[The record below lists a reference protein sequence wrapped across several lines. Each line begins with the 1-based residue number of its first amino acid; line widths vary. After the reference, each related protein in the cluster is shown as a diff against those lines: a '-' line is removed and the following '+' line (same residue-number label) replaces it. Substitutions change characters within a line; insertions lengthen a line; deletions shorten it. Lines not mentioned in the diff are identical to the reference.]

1 MWFNESVFY
10 QIYTLNFCGAP
21 RDNDGIVEHRIL
33 RLNDF
38 MDYFEDLGIN
48 AIYFNPVFSSD
59 HHGYDTRDYCKID
72 ERLGTNEDFIEICKN
87 LHDRGMRVVLD
98 GVFNHV
104 GRGFFAFQDV
114 LNNRENSQY
123 KDWFR
128 IDFNGNSPYD
138 DGFYYEGWEGHYELV
153 KLNLD
158 HPDVQN
164 YLLSAVDYWIDAF
177 DIDGIRLDVAY
188 SLPRW
193 FMAMLK
199 DHCRQ
204 KKADFFLLGEVL
216 GDNAGYMFSEAH
228 LDSITDYPGFK
239 GLWSS
244 FNSLNMF
251 EMAHTIKRNYGEM
264 YRGQT
269 LFSFVDNHDVE
280 RIASKL
286 TDLEKLPLIYG
297 MLFSLPGIPCI
308 YYGSEWG
315 QTGKKEQGSDDS
327 LRPEFTKP
335 MPNDL
340 TKYIK
345 KLISIRNQSSA
356 LQKGEFK
363 ELVLT
368 NKQFVFERNDQQE
381 RIIVALNLD
390 DQEFTIS
397 LNENLISENEYD
409 NFIRRCN
416 LQISALKKQLDKTS
430 HKKTDN
436 ISSFDFGNTP
446 AVISEMLK
454 NNEISKPDRII
465 LTQMVNCIYI
475 YENNTVKIVY
485 NVDHL

>member
-297 MLFSLPGIPCI
+297 VLFSLPGIPCI

-327 LRPEFTKP
+327 LRPRIHKE
-335 MPNDL
+335 DL
-340 TKYIK
+340 VE
-345 KLISIRNQSSA
+345 N
-356 LQKGEFK
+356 E
-363 ELVLT
+363 LT
-368 NKQFVFERNDQQE
+368 NYIAQLAKVR
-381 RIIVALNLD
+381 AG
-390 DQEFTIS
+390 S
-397 LNENLISENEYD
+397 P
-409 NFIRRCN
+409 
-416 LQISALKKQLDKTS
+416 ALKYGDYLQLAIAPDVLVFQRRT
-430 HKKTDN
+430 
-436 ISSFDFGNTP
+436 
-446 AVISEMLK
+446 
-454 NNEISKPDRII
+454 NEDRII
-465 LTQMVNCIYI
+465 FAMNCGDGEFTAHFDAQAGCGIDLITGDSVDFGGGLTIQGKTAMIIRTEEVS
-475 YENNTVKIVY
+475 
-485 NVDHL
+485 LP

>member
-123 KDWFR
+123 KNWFR
-128 IDFNGNSPYD
+128 IDFNGNSPYN

-158 HPDVQN
+158 YPDVQN

-315 QTGKKEQGSDDS
+315 QTGKKEQESDDS

-397 LNENLISENEYD
+397 LNE
-409 NFIRRCN
+409 
-416 LQISALKKQLDKTS
+416 
-430 HKKTDN
+430 
-436 ISSFDFGNTP
+436 
-446 AVISEMLK
+446 
-454 NNEISKPDRII
+454 I
-465 LTQMVNCIYI
+465 LF
-475 YENNTVKIVY
+475 
-485 NVDHL
+485 L

>member
-123 KDWFR
+123 KNWFR
-128 IDFNGNSPYD
+128 IDFNGNSPYN

-158 HPDVQN
+158 YPDVQN

-177 DIDGIRLDVAY
+177 DIDGIRLEVAY

-315 QTGKKEQGSDDS
+315 QTGKKEQESDDS

-335 MPNDL
+335 MPNGL

-397 LNENLISENEYD
+397 LNENLISLIDQQEK
-409 NFIRRCN
+409 I
-416 LQISALKKQLDKTS
+416 KDK
-430 HKKTDN
+430 
-436 ISSFDFGNTP
+436 
-446 AVISEMLK
+446 
-454 NNEISKPDRII
+454 
-465 LTQMVNCIYI
+465 
-475 YENNTVKIVY
+475 
-485 NVDHL
+485 

>member
-123 KDWFR
+123 KNWFR

-158 HPDVQN
+158 YPDVQN

-315 QTGKKEQGSDDS
+315 QTGKKEQGSDAS
-327 LRPEFTKP
+327 LRPEYEKP
-335 MPNDL
+335 LPNDL

-345 KLISIRNQSSA
+345 KLVEIRNKYKA
-356 LQKGEFK
+356 LQLGEYN
-363 ELVLT
+363 ERILT
-368 NKQFVFERNDQQE
+368 NKQFVFERVFENQK
-381 RIIVALNLD
+381 IIIALNLD
-390 DQEFTIS
+390 ENEYTIS
-397 LNENLISENEYD
+397 LNEQKAHSLIE
-409 NFIRRCN
+409 
-416 LQISALKKQLDKTS
+416 
-430 HKKTDN
+430 N
-436 ISSFDFGNTP
+436 ISIDSLNN
-446 AVISEMLK
+446 VILLPKSIQYYL
-454 NNEISKPDRII
+454 I
-465 LTQMVNCIYI
+465 
-475 YENNTVKIVY
+475 EN
-485 NVDHL
+485 

>member
-123 KDWFR
+123 KNWFR
-128 IDFNGNSPYD
+128 IDFNGNSPYN

-158 HPDVQN
+158 YPDVQN

-315 QTGKKEQGSDDS
+315 QTGKKEQESDDS

-390 DQEFTIS
+390 VQ
-397 LNENLISENEYD
+397 
-409 NFIRRCN
+409 
-416 LQISALKKQLDKTS
+416 
-430 HKKTDN
+430 
-436 ISSFDFGNTP
+436 
-446 AVISEMLK
+446 
-454 NNEISKPDRII
+454 
-465 LTQMVNCIYI
+465 
-475 YENNTVKIVY
+475 
-485 NVDHL
+485 

>member
-345 KLISIRNQSSA
+345 KLISIRKQSSA
-356 LQKGEFK
+356 LQKGKFK

-397 LNENLISENEYD
+397 LNENLISLIDQQEIENQG
-409 NFIRRCN
+409 
-416 LQISALKKQLDKTS
+416 QIVLKPKTI
-430 HKKTDN
+430 HYFK
-436 ISSFDFGNTP
+436 
-446 AVISEMLK
+446 
-454 NNEISKPDRII
+454 
-465 LTQMVNCIYI
+465 
-475 YENNTVKIVY
+475 VK
-485 NVDHL
+485 

>member
-10 QIYTLNFCGAP
+10 QVYTLNFCGAP
-21 RDNDGIVEHRIL
+21 FDNDGVVEHRIL

-72 ERLGTNEDFIEICKN
+72 ERLGTNDDFAMVCKN
-87 LHDRGMRVVLD
+87 LHDRGIRVVLD

-114 LNNRENSQY
+114 LNHRENSQY
-123 KDWFR
+123 RDWFR
-128 IDFNGNSPYD
+128 IDFNGNSPYN

-164 YLLSAVDYWIDAF
+164 YLLKAVDYWIDAF

-204 KKADFFLLGEVL
+204 RKADFFLLGEVL

-286 TDLEKLPLIYG
+286 TDLDKLPLIYG
-297 MLFSLPGIPCI
+297 MLYSLPGIPCI

-315 QTGKKEQGSDDS
+315 QTGKKEQGSDNS

-335 MPNDL
+335 MPNEL
-340 TKYIK
+340 TEYIK

-356 LQKGEFK
+356 LQKGDFK

-368 NKQFVFERNDQQE
+368 NKQFVLND
-381 RIIVALNLD
+381 
-390 DQEFTIS
+390 
-397 LNENLISENEYD
+397 LIN
-409 NFIRRCN
+409 
-416 LQISALKKQLDKTS
+416 KKEL
-430 HKKTDN
+430 
-436 ISSFDFGNTP
+436 
-446 AVISEMLK
+446 L
-454 NNEISKPDRII
+454 
-465 LTQMVNCIYI
+465 L
-475 YENNTVKIVY
+475 
-485 NVDHL
+485 L

>member
-315 QTGKKEQGSDDS
+315 QTGKKEQGCDDS

-381 RIIVALNLD
+381 RIICSIK
-390 DQEFTIS
+390 F
-397 LNENLISENEYD
+397 
-409 NFIRRCN
+409 R
-416 LQISALKKQLDKTS
+416 
-430 HKKTDN
+430 
-436 ISSFDFGNTP
+436 
-446 AVISEMLK
+446 
-454 NNEISKPDRII
+454 
-465 LTQMVNCIYI
+465 
-475 YENNTVKIVY
+475 
-485 NVDHL
+485 

>member
-123 KDWFR
+123 KNWFR
-128 IDFNGNSPYD
+128 IDFNGNSPYN

-158 HPDVQN
+158 YPDVQN

-315 QTGKKEQGSDDS
+315 QTGKKEQESDDS

-368 NKQFVFERNDQQE
+368 NKQFVFERMIN
-381 RIIVALNLD
+381 
-390 DQEFTIS
+390 
-397 LNENLISENEYD
+397 
-409 NFIRRCN
+409 
-416 LQISALKKQLDKTS
+416 KKEL
-430 HKKTDN
+430 
-436 ISSFDFGNTP
+436 
-446 AVISEMLK
+446 L
-454 NNEISKPDRII
+454 
-465 LTQMVNCIYI
+465 
-475 YENNTVKIVY
+475 
-485 NVDHL
+485 

>member
-123 KDWFR
+123 KNWFR
-128 IDFNGNSPYD
+128 IDFNGNSPYN

-158 HPDVQN
+158 YPDVQN

-315 QTGKKEQGSDDS
+315 QTGKKEQESDDS

-368 NKQFVFERNDQQE
+368 NKQFVFERNDQLFG
-381 RIIVALNLD
+381 II
-390 DQEFTIS
+390 IW
-397 LNENLISENEYD
+397 
-409 NFIRRCN
+409 
-416 LQISALKKQLDKTS
+416 
-430 HKKTDN
+430 
-436 ISSFDFGNTP
+436 
-446 AVISEMLK
+446 
-454 NNEISKPDRII
+454 
-465 LTQMVNCIYI
+465 
-475 YENNTVKIVY
+475 
-485 NVDHL
+485 

>member
-123 KDWFR
+123 KNWFR
-128 IDFNGNSPYD
+128 IDFNGNSPYN

-158 HPDVQN
+158 YPDVQN

-315 QTGKKEQGSDDS
+315 QTGKKEQESDDS

-390 DQEFTIS
+390 DQEFTI
-397 LNENLISENEYD
+397 L
-409 NFIRRCN
+409 
-416 LQISALKKQLDKTS
+416 
-430 HKKTDN
+430 
-436 ISSFDFGNTP
+436 
-446 AVISEMLK
+446 
-454 NNEISKPDRII
+454 
-465 LTQMVNCIYI
+465 
-475 YENNTVKIVY
+475 
-485 NVDHL
+485 

>member
-128 IDFNGNSPYD
+128 IDFNGNSPYN

-345 KLISIRNQSSA
+345 N
-356 LQKGEFK
+356 
-363 ELVLT
+363 
-368 NKQFVFERNDQQE
+368 
-381 RIIVALNLD
+381 
-390 DQEFTIS
+390 
-397 LNENLISENEYD
+397 
-409 NFIRRCN
+409 
-416 LQISALKKQLDKTS
+416 
-430 HKKTDN
+430 
-436 ISSFDFGNTP
+436 
-446 AVISEMLK
+446 
-454 NNEISKPDRII
+454 
-465 LTQMVNCIYI
+465 
-475 YENNTVKIVY
+475 
-485 NVDHL
+485 

>member
-128 IDFNGNSPYD
+128 IDFNSNSPYD

-158 HPDVQN
+158 YPDVQN
-164 YLLSAVDYWIDAF
+164 YLLIAVDYWIDDF

-315 QTGKKEQGSDDS
+315 QTGKKEQGSDAS
-327 LRPEFTKP
+327 LRPEYEKP
-335 MPNDL
+335 LPNDL

-345 KLISIRNQSSA
+345 KLVEIRNKYKA
-356 LQKGEFK
+356 LQLGEYN
-363 ELVLT
+363 ERILT
-368 NKQFVFERNDQQE
+368 NKQFVFERVFENQK
-381 RIIVALNLD
+381 IIIALNLD
-390 DQEFTIS
+390 ENEYTIS
-397 LNENLISENEYD
+397 LNEQKAHSLIE
-409 NFIRRCN
+409 
-416 LQISALKKQLDKTS
+416 
-430 HKKTDN
+430 N
-436 ISSFDFGNTP
+436 ISIDSLNN
-446 AVISEMLK
+446 VILLPKSIQYYL
-454 NNEISKPDRII
+454 I
-465 LTQMVNCIYI
+465 
-475 YENNTVKIVY
+475 EN
-485 NVDHL
+485 

>member
-128 IDFNGNSPYD
+128 IDFNGNSPYN

-327 LRPEFTKP
+327 LRPRIHKE
-335 MPNDL
+335 DL
-340 TKYIK
+340 VE
-345 KLISIRNQSSA
+345 N
-356 LQKGEFK
+356 E
-363 ELVLT
+363 LT
-368 NKQFVFERNDQQE
+368 NYIAQLAKVR
-381 RIIVALNLD
+381 AG
-390 DQEFTIS
+390 S
-397 LNENLISENEYD
+397 P
-409 NFIRRCN
+409 
-416 LQISALKKQLDKTS
+416 ALKYGDYLQLAIAPDVLVFQRRT
-430 HKKTDN
+430 
-436 ISSFDFGNTP
+436 
-446 AVISEMLK
+446 
-454 NNEISKPDRII
+454 NEDRII
-465 LTQMVNCIYI
+465 FAMNCGDGEFTAHFDAQAGCGIDLITGDSVDFGGGLTIQGKTAMIIRTEEVS
-475 YENNTVKIVY
+475 
-485 NVDHL
+485 LP

>member
-21 RDNDGIVEHRIL
+21 KDNDGIVEHRIL

-38 MDYFEDLGIN
+38 MDYFEDLGIK

-59 HHGYDTRDYCKID
+59 HHGYDTRDYYKID
-72 ERLGTNEDFIEICKN
+72 ERLGTNEDFVEICHQ
-87 LHDRGMRVVLD
+87 LHDRGIKVVLD

-114 LNNRENSQY
+114 LKNRENSVY

-128 IDFNGNSPYD
+128 IDFNGNSPYN
-138 DGFYYEGWEGHYELV
+138 DGLYYEGWEGHYELV

-158 HPDVQN
+158 NQDVQN
-164 YLLSAVDYWIDAF
+164 YLLGAVDYWIDTF
-177 DIDGIRLDVAY
+177 NIDGIRLDVAY

-204 KKADFFLLGEVL
+204 RKDDFFLLGEVL

-286 TDLEKLPLIYG
+286 TDIDKLPLIYG

-315 QTGKKEQGSDDS
+315 QTGRKEQGSDDS
-327 LRPEFTKP
+327 LRPEYTKP
-335 MPNDL
+335 LPNDL
-340 TKYIK
+340 TEYIK
-345 KLISIRNQSSA
+345 KLISLRNNYIS
-356 LQKGEFK
+356 LQKGDFK

-368 NKQFVFERNDQQE
+368 NRQFVFERTYQQE

-390 DQEFTIS
+390 EQDYLFS
-397 LNENLISENEYD
+397 LNDCQHMTSLID
-409 NFIRRCN
+409 
-416 LQISALKKQLDKTS
+416 QQ
-430 HKKTDN
+430 
-436 ISSFDFGNTP
+436 
-446 AVISEMLK
+446 
-454 NNEISKPDRII
+454 EI
-465 LTQMVNCIYI
+465 
-475 YENNTVKIVY
+475 ENNGQICLKPKSIQYFKVK
-485 NVDHL
+485 

>member
-123 KDWFR
+123 KNWFR
-128 IDFNGNSPYD
+128 IDFNGNSPYN

-158 HPDVQN
+158 YPDVQN

-315 QTGKKEQGSDDS
+315 QTGKKEQESDDS

-397 LNENLISENEYD
+397 LNENLISLID
-409 NFIRRCN
+409 QQSRFCF
-416 LQISALKKQLDKTS
+416 LLA
-430 HKKTDN
+430 
-436 ISSFDFGNTP
+436 ISSHSI
-446 AVISEMLK
+446 AH
-454 NNEISKPDRII
+454 R
-465 LTQMVNCIYI
+465 
-475 YENNTVKIVY
+475 
-485 NVDHL
+485 

>member
-164 YLLSAVDYWIDAF
+164 YLLSAIDYWIDAF

-397 LNENLISENEYD
+397 LNENPVSY
-409 NFIRRCN
+409 
-416 LQISALKKQLDKTS
+416 T
-430 HKKTDN
+430 H
-436 ISSFDFGNTP
+436 
-446 AVISEMLK
+446 
-454 NNEISKPDRII
+454 
-465 LTQMVNCIYI
+465 LTLP
-475 YENNTVKIVY
+475 TT
-485 NVDHL
+485 